1 MLRGTG
7 AVTFTDNQSWR
18 LLVNLKSWNVLIFV
32 LPLEGRIRKED
43 LNWLYTPG
51 GILVSERINLDLVCV
66 SGQVISLITHFPKVS
81 RVKSELMR
89 TVYKTVS

>member
-7 AVTFTDNQSWR
+7 AVTLKDNQSWR

-51 GILVSERINLDLVCV
+51 GILVSERINLDLVNMCIW
-66 SGQVISLITHFPKVS
+66 SSHFPDYTFS
-81 RVKSELMR
+81 LAP
-89 TVYKTVS
+89 